1 MNDIEILE
9 HKNSLL
15 EKCILLRR
23 RFRIERTDE
32 ALQELRDAENERH
45 RFYYKHNKQTEKER
59 MARWQKEQNKIILT
73 CEACNIQFR
82 KLYLTQHTKTKK
94 HIGNLS
100 NLNDKNP
107 SV

>member
-59 MARWQKEQNKIILT
+59 MARWQNKI
-73 CEACNIQFR
+73 
-82 KLYLTQHTKTKK
+82 KLY
-94 HIGNLS
+94 
-100 NLNDKNP
+100 
-107 SV
+107 

>member
-32 ALQELRDAENERH
+32 ALQDLRDAENERH
-45 RFYYKHNKQTEKER
+45 RFYYKHNKQTEMER
-59 MARWQKEQNKIILT
+59 MRGGKKNKI
-73 CEACNIQFR
+73 
-82 KLYLTQHTKTKK
+82 K
-94 HIGNLS
+94 S
-100 NLNDKNP
+100 M
-107 SV
+107 